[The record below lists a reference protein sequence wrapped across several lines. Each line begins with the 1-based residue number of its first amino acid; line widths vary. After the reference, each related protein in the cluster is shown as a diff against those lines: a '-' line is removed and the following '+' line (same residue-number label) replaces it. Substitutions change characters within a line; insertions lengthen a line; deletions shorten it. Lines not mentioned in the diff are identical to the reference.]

1 MNIEVKEK
9 SKLLEYLVNNK
20 IKSRKDLKAY
30 LKYGNIYVN
39 GKVSTKFDRE
49 LREGDKIE
57 IRETKDKDFDIDI
70 IYEDKNIIVVN
81 KPSGLLSISTE
92 TETSYTMYKI
102 VSNYLKSVNKNNKV
116 FVVHRLDKDTSGLM
130 VFAKNEIIKE
140 YLQNYWD
147 KISIRKYVAVVE
159 GITKEHEIIESFLEE
174 SDIYVYS
181 SKTGKKAITE
191 YNKIRNSDKY
201 SLLDITI
208 HTGKKNQIRVHM
220 KDINHPIVGDRK
232 YGAKDFSLKRLA
244 LHAYF
249 LSLDIEGKKLLFET
263 KIPNNFLKLVKK

>member
-70 IYEDKNIIVVN
+70 IYEDKDIIVVN

-102 VSNYLKSVNKNNKV
+102 VSNYLKNVNKNNRV
-116 FVVHRLDKDTSGLM
+116 FVVHRLDKDTSGIM

-191 YNKIRNSDKY
+191 YNKMRNSDKY

-244 LHAYF
+244 LHAYY
-249 LSLDIEGKKLLFET
+249 LSIDIEGKKLFFET

>member
-20 IKSRKDLKAY
+20 FKSRKDLKAY

-70 IYEDKNIIVVN
+70 IYEDKDIIVVN

-102 VSNYLKSVNKNNKV
+102 VS
-116 FVVHRLDKDTSGLM
+116 
-130 VFAKNEIIKE
+130 
-140 YLQNYWD
+140 
-147 KISIRKYVAVVE
+147 
-159 GITKEHEIIESFLEE
+159 
-174 SDIYVYS
+174 
-181 SKTGKKAITE
+181 
-191 YNKIRNSDKY
+191 
-201 SLLDITI
+201 
-208 HTGKKNQIRVHM
+208 
-220 KDINHPIVGDRK
+220 
-232 YGAKDFSLKRLA
+232 
-244 LHAYF
+244 
-249 LSLDIEGKKLLFET
+249 
-263 KIPNNFLKLVKK
+263 